1 MDAWEGW
8 PFARIYLL
16 FLAVGFLSL
25 GTQVLLLHW
34 RAGFSRLT
42 MYGPVILAPMIALAA
57 LAAAIVRDGFVGWVA
72 VAVFAFG
79 VVSGL
84 IGLYEHLNGIRRR
97 IGGFSLR
104 NAMSGPPPL
113 LPAAYLLLA
122 FTGALAV
129 IWQAL

>member
-1 MDAWEGW
+1 
-8 PFARIYLL
+8 
-16 FLAVGFLSL
+16 
-25 GTQVLLLHW
+25 
-34 RAGFSRLT
+34 

-129 IWQAL
+129 VWQAL

>member
-79 VVSGL
+79 VVSG
-84 IGLYEHLNGIRRR
+84 G
-97 IGGFSLR
+97 S
-104 NAMSGPPPL
+104 AS
-113 LPAAYLLLA
+113 
-122 FTGALAV
+122 TST
-129 IWQAL
+129 